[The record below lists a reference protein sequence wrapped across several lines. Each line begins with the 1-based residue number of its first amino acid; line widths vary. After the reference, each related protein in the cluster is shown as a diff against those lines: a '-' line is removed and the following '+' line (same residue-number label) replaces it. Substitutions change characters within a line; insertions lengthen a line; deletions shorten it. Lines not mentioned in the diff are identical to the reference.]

1 MFYAALDVSLRS
13 VAICIIDDKGKVRL
27 ERSVSSELVD
37 LIRCLREFGQP
48 IRQEGLGAG
57 STSQHIAAGLT
68 EVGYDVVCMEARQVS
83 AALSAMRN
91 KTDRHDARGIAQ
103 ILRSGWYSRFHVKS
117 QESLYTRALL
127 TSRKVM
133 QRKCIDL
140 ENEIRG
146 VLKAFGVKLP
156 MRLSRGA
163 FDRAVRDIISGDP
176 GLSHALLP
184 MLEARQMLFET
195 FVQLDR
201 RVRQAANADAIC
213 RRFMG
218 VPGVGEIT
226 ALSFKAAVDDPTRFR
241 SSRTVGAHFG
251 LTPRRFQS
259 GEKDNPGRISHA
271 GDADV
276 RATLYAAA
284 NAMLMRAIAWSS
296 LKAWGVRLMK
306 TKGRR
311 RAIVAVARKIAVV
324 LHRMW
329 VDGSDFGGD
338 RRLRHDLDSPPHL
351 RSRPDRPTRTT
362 GWMKPK
368 MSAAPRAR
376 PIARLSRPW
385 SHACVQRLRRTGAT
399 RLRREA

>member
-13 VAICIIDDKGKVRL
+13 VAVCIIDQDGQVRL
-27 ERSVSSELVD
+27 EQSVPSEVSD
-37 LIRCLREFGQP
+37 LIRCLGEFGEP
-48 IRQEGLGAG
+48 IHQVGLEAG
-57 STSQHIAAGLT
+57 TLTQHLTYGLT
-68 EVGYDVVCMEARQVS
+68 EAGYDVVCMEARQVN

-91 KTDRHDARGIAQ
+91 KTDKHDARGIAQ
-103 ILRSGWYSRFHVKS
+103 ILRSGWYSRVHVKS
-117 QESLYTRALL
+117 VESHYTRALL
-127 TSRKVM
+127 TCRKVM

-146 VLKAFGVKLP
+146 LLKVFGVKLP
-156 MRLSRGA
+156 LRLSRGA
-163 FDRAVRDIISGDP
+163 FDVAVRDTIEADP
-176 GLSHALLP
+176 ALSHALLP
-184 MLEARQMLFET
+184 MLQARQTLFDT
-195 FVQLDR
+195 FLELDR
-201 RVRQAANADAIC
+201 RVRKAAKEDAVC

-226 ALSFKAAVDDPTRFR
+226 ALSFKAAVDDPARFK

-284 NAMLMRAIAWSS
+284 NAMLMRSITWSS

-329 VDGSDFGGD
+329 VDGSDF
-338 RRLRHDLDSPPHL
+338 RLGSE
-351 RSRPDRPTRTT
+351 
-362 GWMKPK
+362 
-368 MSAAPRAR
+368 AAA
-376 PIARLSRPW
+376 
-385 SHACVQRLRRTGAT
+385 
-399 RLRREA
+399 